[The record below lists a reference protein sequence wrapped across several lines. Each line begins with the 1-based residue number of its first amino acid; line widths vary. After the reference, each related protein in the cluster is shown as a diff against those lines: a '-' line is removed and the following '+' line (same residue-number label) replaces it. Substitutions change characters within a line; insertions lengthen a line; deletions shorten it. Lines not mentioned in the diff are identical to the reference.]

1 MKKLMRSQETP
12 VASLSLALSMC
23 SALLLGGCVAGPDFR
38 APDPPAVTAYTAAP
52 VAARASV
59 APDGTAT
66 PLPAEWW
73 TLLGSPKLNSLI
85 AESVQGNRE
94 LAAAQA
100 TLVQSEELSYAASGA
115 RYPQIAFDASAGRD
129 KYGAAFLGPEKLPP
143 FNFFSLGPTLSF
155 VLDTSGA
162 VHRTIE
168 QQQALTEVQQDQVDQ
183 TYLTLTGN
191 VALQALA
198 IAATHAQI
206 VTVNVLISDDQEDLR
221 LVVTAQQA
229 GSATEVDRLNAA
241 SQLAND
247 QTLLPPLER
256 QLHVAQ
262 HALSVLMGRYPANW
276 TPPDFE
282 LEDFVLPESVP
293 LALPAEL
300 VHRRPDIR
308 AAEAQLHAATAA
320 VGVASANLY
329 PQITLSASASLEST
343 TLGTLFNA
351 SSTAGSLAASLAAP
365 LYDHGTLRARRRA
378 AAAAARAALDIYE
391 QAVLRS
397 FAQVADQLEALDQD
411 AALIRAQQQAV
422 EVSGKNLALTRESYA
437 DGYTGILQVL
447 EAERFNQRAQLGLVQ
462 ARVGR
467 YEDTMQLLLA
477 LGGQAPPTVRT
488 ANTP

>member
-1 MKKLMRSQETP
+1 MKKNMRLPKTAA
-12 VASLSLALSMC
+12 VSLA
-23 SALLLGGCVAGPDFR
+23 ALLPVCAVLLLASCVAGPNFK
-38 APDPPAVTAYTAAP
+38 APDAPAVTAYTPMPAA
-52 VAARASV
+52 AAGSATQ
-59 APDGTAT
+59 DGTPAA
-66 PLPAEWW
+66 LPAEWW
-73 TLLGSPKLNSLI
+73 TPLGSPKLNTLI
-85 AESVQGNRE
+85 ADSVQGNRE

-100 TLVQSEELSYAASGA
+100 TLVQAQELSYAAGGA
-115 RYPQIAFDASAGRD
+115 RYPQIALDASAGRD

-143 FNFFSLGPTLSF
+143 FNFFSLGPSLNF

-162 VHRTIE
+162 VRRTIE
-168 QQQALTEVQQDQVDQ
+168 EQQALTEAQQDQVDQ

-198 IAATHAQI
+198 IAASHAQI
-206 VTVNVLISDDQEDLR
+206 DTVSALIADDSENLR
-221 LVVTAQQA
+221 LVVSAQQA

-282 LEDFVLPESVP
+282 LADFVLPESVP

-343 TLGTLFNA
+343 TLGQLFNA
-351 SSTAGSLAASLAAP
+351 SSTAGSFAGSLAAP
-365 LYDHGTLRARRRA
+365 LFDHGALRARRRA
-378 AAAAARAALDIYE
+378 AAAAARAALDVYE
-391 QAVLRS
+391 QTVLHS

-411 AALIRAQQQAV
+411 AALERAQQQAV
-422 EVSGKNLALTRESYA
+422 EVSGKNLSLTRESYA

-447 EAERFNQRAQLGLVQ
+447 EAERLNQRAQLGQVQ

-467 YEDTMQLLLA
+467 YEDTMRLLLA
-477 LGGQAPPTVRT
+477 LGGQAPAPLHT
-488 ANTP
+488 ANSP

>member
-1 MKKLMRSQETP
+1 MKTNMPLGKTSTAR
-12 VASLSLALSMC
+12 LALPL
-23 SALLLGGCVAGPDFR
+23 SASVALVLSACVAGPDFR
-38 APDPPAVTAYTAAP
+38 APDAPPVAAYTATPVTAP
-52 VAARASV
+52 VSAAQGGGS
-59 APDGTAT
+59 T
-66 PLPAEWW
+66 LMPAQWW
-73 TLLGSPKLNSLI
+73 TLLGSAKLNALI
-85 AESVQGNRE
+85 NDSVQGNRE

-100 TLVQSEELSYAASGA
+100 TLVQAQELSYAASGA
-115 RYPQIAFDASAGRD
+115 RFPQIAFDASAGRD

-143 FNFFSLGPTLSF
+143 FNFFSLGPSLNF

-162 VHRTIE
+162 VRRTIE
-168 QQQALTEVQQDQVDQ
+168 EQQALTEAQQDQVDQ

-206 VTVNVLISDDQEDLR
+206 STVKALIGDDSENLR
-221 LVVTAQQA
+221 LVETAQQA

-247 QTLLPPLER
+247 QTLLPPLEQ
-256 QLHVAQ
+256 QLHIAQ

-276 TPPDFE
+276 TPPEFE
-282 LEDFVLPESVP
+282 LEDFALPDTVP

-320 VGVASANLY
+320 VGVAAANLY

-343 TLGTLFNA
+343 TLGQLFNA
-351 SSTAGSLAASLAAP
+351 SSSAGSLAGNLAAP
-365 LYDHGTLRARRRA
+365 LFDHGALRARRRA
-378 AAAAARAALDIYE
+378 AAAAARAALDSYE
-391 QAVLRS
+391 QTVLRA
-397 FAQVADQLEALDQD
+397 FAQVADQLVALDQD
-411 AALIRAQQQAV
+411 AALNQAQQQAL

-447 EAERFNQRAQLGLVQ
+447 EAERLNQRAQLGLVQ

-467 YEDTMQLLLA
+467 YEDTMRLLLA
-477 LGGQAPPTVRT
+477 LGGQAPAALHT
-488 ANTP
+488 ANAD

>member
-1 MKKLMRSQETP
+1 MKKRMRIPKTTARLLTLL
-12 VASLSLALSMC
+12 ASASATVLLA
-23 SALLLGGCVAGPDFR
+23 ACVAGPDFK
-38 APDPPAVTAYTAAP
+38 APDAPAVTAYTPAQDASEGSAAQ
-52 VAARASV
+52 AAH
-59 APDGTAT
+59 AT
-66 PLPAEWW
+66 PPAAEWW
-73 TLLGSPKLNSLI
+73 TLLGSAKLNSLI
-85 AESVQGNRE
+85 GESVQGNRE

-100 TLVQSEELSYAASGA
+100 TLVQAQELSYAASGA

-155 VLDTSGA
+155 TLDTSGA
-162 VHRTIE
+162 VRRTIE
-168 QQQALTEVQQDQVDQ
+168 EQQALTEAQQDQVDQ

-206 VTVNVLISDDQEDLR
+206 STVNTLIADDSENLR

-247 QTLLPPLER
+247 QTLLPPLQQ
-256 QLHVAQ
+256 QLRVAQ
-262 HALSVLMGRYPANW
+262 HALAVLMGHYPADW

-282 LEDFVLPESVP
+282 LEDFVLPAEIP
-293 LALPAEL
+293 LTLPAEL

-320 VGVASANLY
+320 VGVAAANLY

-343 TLGTLFNA
+343 TLGQLFNA
-351 SSTAGSLAASLAAP
+351 SSGAGSLAGNLAAP
-365 LYDHGTLRARRRA
+365 LFDHGALRARRRA
-378 AAAAARAALDIYE
+378 AAAAARAALATYE
-391 QAVLRS
+391 QTVLRA
-397 FAQVADQLEALDQD
+397 FAQVADQLEALNQD
-411 AALIRAQQQAV
+411 AALNQAQQQAI
-422 EVSGKNLALTRESYA
+422 EMSGKNLALTRESYA

-447 EAERFNQRAQLGLVQ
+447 EAERLNQRAQLGLVQ

-467 YEDTMQLLLA
+467 YEDTMRLLLA
-477 LGGQAPPTVRT
+477 LGGQAPAAPG
-488 ANTP
+488 NKHIN

>member
-1 MKKLMRSQETP
+1 MKKPMRFPRTTADLRT
-12 VASLSLALSMC
+12 VLLSAG
-23 SALLLGGCVAGPDFR
+23 ALLLLVGCVAGPDFK
-38 APDPPAVTAYTAAP
+38 APGAPADTAYTAAP
-52 VAARASV
+52 TAAEGHVTQEGGAAPAS
-59 APDGTAT
+59 D
-66 PLPAEWW
+66 WW
-73 TLLGSPKLNSLI
+73 TLLGSAKLNALI
-85 AESVQGNRE
+85 AESIQGNRE
-94 LAAAQA
+94 LAAAEA
-100 TLVQSEELSYAASGA
+100 TLVQAQELGYAASGA

-143 FNFFSLGPTLSF
+143 FNFFSLGPSLNF

-162 VHRTIE
+162 VRRTIE
-168 QQQALTEVQQDQVDQ
+168 EQQAQTEAQQDQVDQ

-198 IAATHAQI
+198 IAATHEQI
-206 VTVNVLISDDQEDLR
+206 KTVGALIADDSENLR
-221 LVVTAQQA
+221 LVTTAQQA

-247 QTLLPPLER
+247 QTLLPPLEH
-256 QLHVAQ
+256 QLRVAQ

-282 LEDFVLPESVP
+282 LEDFMLPESIP
-293 LALPAEL
+293 LTLPAEL
-300 VHRRPDIR
+300 AHRRPDIR

-320 VGVASANLY
+320 VGVAAANLY

-343 TLGTLFNA
+343 TLGQLFSA
-351 SSTAGSLAASLAAP
+351 SSTAGSVAGNLAAP
-365 LYDHGTLRARRRA
+365 LFDHGALRARRRA
-378 AAAAARAALDIYE
+378 AAAAARAALDTYE
-391 QAVLRS
+391 QTVLRS

-411 AALIRAQQQAV
+411 AALNRAQQQAV
-422 EVSGKNLALTRESYA
+422 QVSAKNLSLTRESYS

-447 EAERFNQRAQLGLVQ
+447 EAERLNQRAQLGLVQ

-467 YEDTMQLLLA
+467 YEDTMRLLLA
-477 LGGQAPPTVRT
+477 LGGQAPASLQT